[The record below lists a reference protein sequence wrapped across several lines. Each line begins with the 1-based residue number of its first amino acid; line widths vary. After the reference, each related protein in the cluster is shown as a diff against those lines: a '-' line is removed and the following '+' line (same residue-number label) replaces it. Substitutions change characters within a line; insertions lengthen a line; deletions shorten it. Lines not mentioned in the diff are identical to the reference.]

1 MKKILNIS
9 NGDCAVSIMEQAG
22 ITGDILPWRDVLHD
36 GPVPEGLSL
45 EALSEVR
52 TQFIVDRGW
61 GTPENIKSSFIERD
75 NTLKAF
81 EDYDKVTL
89 WFEHDL
95 YDQLQIIQILDWLE
109 QHPSANTELSIICVD
124 EYLSMHSAEEMAG
137 LIQYEVPITDE
148 HLALS
153 SRAWEAFRSPNP
165 ENWFALLST
174 DTSVLPFLEGAI
186 IRQLE
191 EYPSSS
197 NGLSRTAEQA
207 LKVISLG
214 ESKPGRVFGA
224 SQKCEDRQYMGDS
237 SFWVIIQELLEPL
250 AFAETSQPLLKL
262 PEGMDWAR
270 PPTPEHE
277 LTITPTGEA
286 VLAGEKNWLELAET
300 NRWIGGVHLSSEN
313 MWCWDSANSSLV
325 KK

>member
-52 TQFIVDRGW
+52 TQFNVNRGW
-61 GTPENIKSSFIERD
+61 GTPENINGSFVDRD

-95 YDQLQIIQILDWLE
+95 YDQLQIIQILDWLK

-124 EYLSMHSAEEMAG
+124 QYLGMLLAEEMAD
-137 LIQYEVPITDE
+137 LFQYEVPITDE

-153 SRAWEAFRSPNP
+153 SRAWAAFRSPNP
-165 ENWFALLST
+165 ENWFALLLT

-186 IRQLE
+186 IRQME
-191 EYPSSS
+191 EYPSCR

-207 LKVISLG
+207 LKVISQG
-214 ESKPGRVFGA
+214 ECKPGKVFAG
-224 SQKCEDRQYMGDS
+224 SQECEDRMYMGDS
-237 SFWVIIQELLEPL
+237 SFWVVIQELLEPL

-262 PEGMDWAR
+262 PEGMDWIM

-277 LTITPTGEA
+277 LTITSTGEA
-286 VLAGEKNWLELAET
+286 VLTGEKNWLELAKID
-300 NRWIGGVHLSSEN
+300 RWIGGVHLIPEKI
-313 MWCWDSANSSLV
+313 WCWDSVNSSLV